1 MIGILDYGS
10 GNVRAFINIYKKL
23 GIPAGLINSA
33 NELKSA
39 GKLILPGV
47 GSFDYAMQRLKES
60 GMRQALDEIVTRCG
74 VPILGVCVGM
84 QMLAHSSQEGNQAGL
99 GWIDADVKK
108 FDTNSHN
115 NPINVPHI
123 GWNDVTP
130 LKANILLEGLEH
142 GARFYFLHSYYLVC
156 HKKEEIVAVTDYGT
170 EFACIVNR
178 GTIFGAQFHPEKSH
192 HWGIRLLKNFAG
204 L

>member
-1 MIGILDYGS
+1 MIGILEYGS

-23 GIPAGLINSA
+23 SVPASIIKNA
-33 NELKSA
+33 NELRSA
-39 GKLILPGV
+39 SKLILPGV
-47 GSFDYAMQRLKES
+47 GSFDYAMQMLKGS
-60 GMRQALDEIVTRCG
+60 GMRQVLDEIVTRYG
-74 VPILGVCVGM
+74 IPILGVCVGM

-108 FDTNSHN
+108 FDTTSRD

-130 LKANILLEGLEH
+130 LKANHLLEGLER
-142 GARFYFLHSYYLVC
+142 GARFYFLHSYYLAC
-156 HKKEEIVAVTDYGT
+156 HRKEEIVAVTEYGT
-170 EFACIVNR
+170 EFACVVNQ
-178 GTIFGAQFHPEKSH
+178 GNIYGVQFHPEKSH
-192 HWGIRLLKNFAG
+192 QWGIRLLKNFAS